1 MEELKV
7 NVEEVT
13 IGPGG
18 RDVEVSRGATVDVS
32 ITVAA
37 HANTYRS
44 DNAFSHSTSTLE
56 CVGWHYGLEHVT
68 IWPITSTITCIY
80 KFR

>member
-13 IGPGG
+13 TGPGG
-18 RDVEVSRGATVDVS
+18 GDVEVSRGATVDVS

-37 HANTYRS
+37 HANRYRS
-44 DNAFSHSTSTLE
+44 DNGLVHLE
-56 CVGWHYGLEHVT
+56 CIGLTEVEADYR
-68 IWPITSTITCIY
+68 S
-80 KFR
+80 